1 MKPYKEFE
9 VDDEFLTMVAKAAF
23 DLRPGCIIRDLDL
36 KKPNFSK
43 LSGFGH
49 FGVSAKDFKWE

>member
-1 MKPYKEFE
+1 
-9 VDDEFLTMVAKAAF
+9 MVAKAAF

-49 FGVSAKDFKWE
+49 FGISAKDFKWE